1 MKIIDQAECISFGNK
16 CISFHLHSKSIQTAD
31 YLQIAQ
37 FFLFN
42 LIHDANVKLEG
53 HHSDF
58 KQVDFFLF

>member
-1 MKIIDQAECISFGNK
+1 MHIISSTF
-16 CISFHLHSKSIQTAD
+16 KSIQIAD

-37 FFLFN
+37 FFLFD
-42 LIHDANVKLEG
+42 LIHDANVNLEG

>member
-1 MKIIDQAECISFGNK
+1 MHIISSTF
-16 CISFHLHSKSIQTAD
+16 KSIQKAD

-58 KQVDFFLF
+58 IQVDFFLF